1 MATVE
6 PAPAMGADAAN
17 PRPSN
22 QENQDPGAPES
33 LRTLFEEGQAKF
45 RAVK

>member
-6 PAPAMGADAAN
+6 PAPAMGTDAAN
-17 PRPSN
+17 TQPSN

-33 LRTLFEEGQAKF
+33 LRTMFEEGQNKIKAMK
-45 RAVK
+45 